1 MKDIP
6 LLFGGHPPPAYDPYE
21 TDSDFEAEEQ
31 PPPAPPIPSSSAGA
45 AGDEGMDAATPAAAA
60 ASSSDPAGG
69 GVKWTDPEQ
78 RKAFLKRRA
87 AALKAEVRTPTLNY
101 LLPRTHIHQP

>member
-31 PPPAPPIPSSSAGA
+31 PPPPLLPPPPPPAIPAAAGEGAGAGAEAAPVGAGA
-45 AGDEGMDAATPAAAA
+45 AA
-60 ASSSDPAGG
+60 G

-87 AALKAEVRTPTLNY
+87 AALRAEVGGVASV
-101 LLPRTHIHQP
+101 